1 MACRSPLASFS
12 SPAELRIYPPDWPNR
27 TTGGVEQFSVCDCH
41 VGSDLLVAC
50 GPSSDAAGSAKITE
64 MHCGRKRENTNRNY
78 EQYYAPERNGVKRQ
92 LKDVAVLFSS
102 WFIIASSRAKQY
114 LILSPTPPILIDTNI
129 QKSHGASSLF
139 TIQQPAPRAIRNRN
153 SKFDDNIKKR
163 GHVPIGKAAEHT
175 DESHLSKTLIAFF
188 LFVVVGSSIVQVLR
202 MFQTSVPNFE

>member
-1 MACRSPLASFS
+1 M
-12 SPAELRIYPPDWPNR
+12 
-27 TTGGVEQFSVCDCH
+27 
-41 VGSDLLVAC
+41 
-50 GPSSDAAGSAKITE
+50 E

-78 EQYYAPERNGVKRQ
+78 EQYYTRKKRSEER
-92 LKDVAVLFSS
+92 AVEGCCSVIFFLVYYCL
-102 WFIIASSRAKQY
+102 IATSRAKQF

-129 QKSHGASSLF
+129 QKSHDASSIF